1 MSLHPATPWMLR
13 EVACRPGAA
22 SGQGGGGTC
31 SSSQGRTVQEK
42 QTGLLGNCAV
52 SDSQGNITDSEAQF
66 IVTSALTPDVPKK
79 EAAVPKPLP
88 PASVL
93 LLLCLSDAELSW
105 RPGCKPAWDRQPAL
119 KSQTGSHTLST
130 SAVSPKSA
138 PLRGLSCPLF

>member
-22 SGQGGGGTC
+22 SGEGGGTC
-31 SSSQGRTVQEK
+31 SSSQGRTVQGK

-52 SDSQGNITDSEAQF
+52 SDSQGNIMDSEALF

-79 EAAVPKPLP
+79 EAAVPKPLL
-88 PASVL
+88 PASAL

-105 RPGCKPAWDRQPAL
+105 QPGCKPAWDRQPAL
-119 KSQTGSHTLST
+119 KSQTGSRTPST
-130 SAVSPKSA
+130 SAVFPECTLGGSLMPS
-138 PLRGLSCPLF
+138 F